1 MGWIWV
7 QLFNFAQNQGLAR
20 PPKHKDSTAK
30 EEGTTTP
37 LLSQYAQVKSK
48 YPDAILLFRVGDF
61 YETFGEDAI
70 LTARVLG
77 IIQTKRNNGATV
89 TELAGFP
96 YHALNLYL
104 PKLVKAGYRVAICEQ
119 MEKPVP
125 GRVVRR
131 AVTEMI
137 TPGVITGDQFLDQKK
152 NNFLASIYFG
162 SKSRH
167 GLAFIDIS
175 TGEFLVAEG
184 DISYIGKLLQS
195 FNPAEII
202 LARNST
208 RMFESNWGNS
218 YYTYTID
225 DWIFQHEYAREK
237 LLDQFEVHSLKGF
250 GIEDM
255 TQAQVAAGAALHYLK
270 STENQIGHIR
280 NIQRIPETDYVWL
293 DRFTIRNLEL
303 LENPVDKGKSFLQV
317 MDQTFSPMGSRL
329 MYKWVMLPLLD
340 LGMINKR
347 LDGVSYFHHQYD
359 HLDRY
364 ESLIRQ
370 VGDLERLI
378 NKAAM
383 DRISPRETVQL
394 GRALEALPALKE
406 LLIFS
411 GNEELKHNGEAI
423 QLCAELRTSIEQ
435 KIKED
440 APALTNK
447 GGIFREGCDTA
458 LDEHRYVVQH
468 AQELLLQLQQQEFE
482 KTGIPL
488 KIGFNSVF
496 GYYLEV
502 TNRYKD
508 QVPPGWVRKQTLANG
523 ERFVT
528 DDLKKLE
535 SQILGAEEKIIDLE
549 ETLFRDMVSQIK
561 DYVDPIQQDAQLIAR
576 IDCLISF
583 ARIAFQNNYHRP
595 LLDDSYIIDI
605 RQGRHPVIEKNL
617 PPGESYVPN
626 DLYLDN
632 ENQQILM
639 ITGPNM
645 SGKSAILRQTA
656 LICLMAQMGSFVPA
670 EAANIGI
677 IDKIF
682 TRVGASD
689 NISSGE
695 STFMVEM
702 NETALILNNTSAR
715 SLILLDEIGRGTST
729 YDGIS
734 IAWAIAEFLHDTD
747 PARPKTLFA
756 THYHELNELADKHS
770 RIKNFHVSTKE
781 VGNKVLF
788 LRLLKEGGVRH
799 SFGIHV
805 ARMAGMPQRI
815 VSRAQS
821 ILKHL
826 EQKSIEAADAGSET
840 GDKLKAMPAPFQLN
854 IFESSDPRAQ
864 AVIRMLEETDID
876 RLSPIESLMKLNEIK
891 GMLKEN

>member
-1 MGWIWV
+1 M
-7 QLFNFAQNQGLAR
+7 AR
-20 PPKHKDSTAK
+20 PSKHKDSIAK
-30 EEGTTTP
+30 EEGATTP
-37 LLSQYAQVKSK
+37 LLSQYAQVKGK

-70 LTARVLG
+70 LAARVLG

-104 PKLVKAGYRVAICEQ
+104 PKLIKAGYRVAICEQ

-137 TPGVITGDQFLDQKK
+137 TPGVITGDQYLDQKK
-152 NNFLASIYFG
+152 NNFLASIYIG

-184 DISYIGKLLQS
+184 DASYIEKLLQS

-202 LARNST
+202 LARNSA
-208 RMFESNWGNS
+208 RAFESTWGKA
-218 YYTYTID
+218 YYTYSID
-225 DWIFQHEYAREK
+225 DWIFQQEYAREK
-237 LLDQFEVHSLKGF
+237 LLEQFEVHSLKGF

-255 TQAQVAAGAALHYLK
+255 AQAQVAAGAALHYLK
-270 STENQIGHIR
+270 TTENQIHHIR
-280 NIQRIPETDYVWL
+280 NIQRIPEADYVWL

-317 MDQTFSPMGSRL
+317 MDQTLSPMGSRL

-347 LDGVSYFHHQYD
+347 LDGVSYFHQQYD
-359 HLDRY
+359 YLDRY

-394 GRALEALPALKE
+394 RRALEALPGLKD
-406 LLIFS
+406 LLISS
-411 GNEELKHNGEAI
+411 GNVELKHMGEAI
-423 QLCAELRTSIEQ
+423 QLCAELRASIEQ

-447 GGIFREGCDTA
+447 GGIFREGCDA
-458 LDEHRYVVQH
+458 VLDEHRYVVQH

-528 DDLKKLE
+528 DELKKLE

-549 ETLFRDMVSQIK
+549 ELLFREMVSQIK
-561 DYVDPIQQDAQLIAR
+561 EYINPIQHDAQLIAR
-576 IDCLISF
+576 MDCLISF
-583 ARIAFQNNYHRP
+583 ARLACQNDYHRP
-595 LLDDSYIIDI
+595 VLDDSYIIDI

-632 ENQQILM
+632 DNQQILM

-670 EAANIGI
+670 ESANIGI
-677 IDKIF
+677 VDKIF

-756 THYHELNELADKHS
+756 THYHELNELADKHR

-826 EQKSIEAADAGSET
+826 EQKSIEAADTGGET
-840 GDKLKAMPAPFQLN
+840 GDKLKALPSPFQLN